1 MVKMNKQEFWK
12 TLCEPAERVCG
23 NCKWEDTLHIIGR
36 DADYNDL
43 DVCDRCTRFIV
54 MINQEDCY
62 NRWEWDGE
70 ND

>member
-1 MVKMNKQEFWK
+1 MNKQEFWK

-43 DVCDRCTRFIV
+43 DVCDRCTRCGMV
-54 MINQEDCY
+54 DQRQAGGNDK
-62 NRWEWDGE
+62 WEWNNE
-70 ND
+70 